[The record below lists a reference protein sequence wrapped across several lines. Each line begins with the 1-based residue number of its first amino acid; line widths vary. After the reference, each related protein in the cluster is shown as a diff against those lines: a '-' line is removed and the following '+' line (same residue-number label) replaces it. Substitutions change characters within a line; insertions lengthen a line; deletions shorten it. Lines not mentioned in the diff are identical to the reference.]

1 MPTHFIV
8 QPFEKK
14 GRKIVQG
21 TPKQEKSESAAI
33 ATAERLSERYVGVIA
48 YAVDFDDEDVGEP
61 RTPARHGT
69 VPDED

>member
-21 TPKQEKSESAAI
+21 TPKQERSEASAI
-33 ATAERLSERYVGVIA
+33 ATAERLAERYAGVIA
-48 YAVDFDDEDVGEP
+48 YAIDVEEDDVGEP
-61 RTPARHGT
+61 RTLASHGT
-69 VPDED
+69 VPGEE